1 MDALFAV
8 EEALFTERHGPSVD
22 ADMPTYENTLFSAA

>member
-8 EEALFTERHGPSVD
+8 EEALFTERRGPSIDTEMEPFDSRLV
-22 ADMPTYENTLFSAA
+22 TAA